1 MMEPEH
7 PPRVP
12 KPKVKSKKSI
22 KIIDIERAFGDIY
35 WLERTGDW
43 SRKIPLHNILTII
56 QAKCDHLLD
65 IFGNDM
71 IEGFNFRRQ
80 GKDLKDDM
88 YRRLLSLIRDDEAVD
103 PSYMSLALDMLEA
116 STDPENSSRWLLEY
130 CMRRTEENRI
140 SRESRPEKKAP
151 SRISEY
157 NRVDQGLDEEFGSS
171 PAASANQRRGL
182 RIDDLLNNNAEG

>member
-22 KIIDIERAFGDIY
+22 KIIDIEGAFGDTY

-56 QAKCDHLLD
+56 QSKCDHVLD

-116 STDPENSSRWLLEY
+116 STDPENSSPWLLEY

-140 SRESRPEKKAP
+140 SREADPKR
-151 SRISEY
+151 R
-157 NRVDQGLDEEFGSS
+157 RLVGS
-171 PAASANQRRGL
+171 ASIIVL
-182 RIDDLLNNNAEG
+182 TKD